1 MGRVV
6 RGTPTNCQ
14 QRAAPPTGH
23 PHGRNTVFDLFT
35 RQPRRQP
42 EATRGFP
49 RAVCSLSLW
58 FSLKD
63 DIILHRLERLVPTSS
78 CRHSCT
84 RGFRLRRSDFTR
96 IIAVS
101 TQSHVR
107 HDKFRRVRV
116 VFFRPPEPGTHDIT
130 HAHGA
135 LYDSDLFPARFRPS
149 SYDAN
154 LRRYDRAANSS
165 DAQPRDRHDRVPLS
179 ML

>member
-107 HDKFRRVRV
+107 HDKIPTRSSQ
-116 VFFRPPEPGTHDIT
+116 VFSFAPRCKLTLIT
-130 HAHGA
+130 A

>member
-107 HDKFRRVRV
+107 HDKIPTRSSRV
-116 VFFRPPEPGTHDIT
+116 FSPPGANAHRLIT
-130 HAHGA
+130 A

>member
-101 TQSHVR
+101 THSHVR
-107 HDKFRRVRV
+107 HDKYSDAFESC
-116 VFFRPPEPGTHDIT
+116 FFAPRYIT